1 MEINTIDEVIFK
13 AIEEVR
19 NRKHQRPDKE
29 SITRFLTSGKGL
41 DFIVPF
47 LLNSIDKL
55 LANGSIVIK
64 KQNGKDS
71 FYQSDDISSHPE
83 NVSVDDLDDSDDDL
97 EITFANETTQTNPMP
112 PCDGRLEMIKSFGQ
126 MAESVNSLNSLIQQ
140 EREKSGSLLY
150 ENFSLMQRNQELEVK
165 IENLLA
171 SQKQSEGSQSTRAI
185 TIRSDLIQTA
195 EKKHKEAN
203 KESLSNNETSNKENQ
218 EHEQKNKAMNRLDEQ
233 QQTSNTGKTSNV
245 NKRKNR
251 GKNQPNKQ
259 AIKSGGTQRGNSKA
273 EAQNTEKIQV
283 LIVGDSQLRNV
294 KGEKLSNDNRD
305 IEIRCK
311 PGLRIEQTSAQ
322 VGKTDSDVIV
332 VHVGTN
338 NVKSYSPQKLANE
351 IGNTLEKIQTDNPSA
366 KIAFSSIFKR
376 KDDQSLNTIIQKVND
391 LVAEALGL
399 KGMDFIEN
407 KNIIYSNLATDGLH
421 LNNGGVRRFSGNL
434 SSFVKYC

>member
-1 MEINTIDEVIFK
+1 M
-13 AIEEVR
+13 
-19 NRKHQRPDKE
+19 
-29 SITRFLTSGKGL
+29 
-41 DFIVPF
+41 
-47 LLNSIDKL
+47 
-55 LANGSIVIK
+55 
-64 KQNGKDS
+64 
-71 FYQSDDISSHPE
+71 
-83 NVSVDDLDDSDDDL
+83 
-97 EITFANETTQTNPMP
+97 
-112 PCDGRLEMIKSFGQ
+112 
-126 MAESVNSLNSLIQQ
+126 
-140 EREKSGSLLY
+140 
-150 ENFSLMQRNQELEVK
+150 
-165 IENLLA
+165 
-171 SQKQSEGSQSTRAI
+171 
-185 TIRSDLIQTA
+185 
-195 EKKHKEAN
+195 
-203 KESLSNNETSNKENQ
+203 
-218 EHEQKNKAMNRLDEQ
+218 
-233 QQTSNTGKTSNV
+233 

-251 GKNQPNKQ
+251 GNNQPNKQ

-273 EAQNTEKIQV
+273 EARNTEKIQV

-305 IEIRCK
+305 VEIRCK

-332 VHVGTN
+332 VHFGTN

-376 KDDQSLNTIIQKVND
+376 KDDQSLNTKIQKVND

>member
-64 KQNGKDS
+64 KQHGKDS

-126 MAESVNSLNSLIQQ
+126 MAESVNSLNSLLQQ

-171 SQKQSEGSQSTRAI
+171 SQKQSEGSQSARAI

-259 AIKSGGTQRGNSKA
+259 AIKSGGT
-273 EAQNTEKIQV
+273 
-283 LIVGDSQLRNV
+283 
-294 KGEKLSNDNRD
+294 
-305 IEIRCK
+305 
-311 PGLRIEQTSAQ
+311 PGGGGYFTL
-322 VGKTDSDVIV
+322 GKT
-332 VHVGTN
+332 
-338 NVKSYSPQKLANE
+338 
-351 IGNTLEKIQTDNPSA
+351 
-366 KIAFSSIFKR
+366 
-376 KDDQSLNTIIQKVND
+376 
-391 LVAEALGL
+391 
-399 KGMDFIEN
+399 GMC
-407 KNIIYSNLATDGLH
+407 A
-421 LNNGGVRRFSGNL
+421 
-434 SSFVKYC
+434 SFG

>member
-1 MEINTIDEVIFK
+1 MEINSIDEVIFK
-13 AIEEVR
+13 AIKEVR
-19 NRKHQRPDKE
+19 NSRHQRPDKE
-29 SITRFLTSGKGL
+29 SITRFLTTGKGL
-41 DFIVPF
+41 DFITPF
-47 LLNSIDKL
+47 LLNLIDKL

-64 KQNGKDS
+64 KQSGKDS
-71 FYQSDDISSHPE
+71 FYQSDDIPSHPE
-83 NVSVDDLDDSDDDL
+83 NVSEDDLNDSDDDL

-126 MAESVNSLNSLIQQ
+126 MAESVNSLNSLLQQ
-140 EREKSGSLLY
+140 EREECGSLLY

-171 SQKQSEGSQSTRAI
+171 SQMQSEGSQSTRAI
-185 TIRSDLIQTA
+185 AIRSDLIQTA

-203 KESLSNNETSNKENQ
+203 KEVFLNNETSCKENQ
-218 EHEQKNKAMNRLDEQ
+218 EQEQKNKAMKRSDEQ
-233 QQTSNTGKTSNV
+233 RQTSNTGKTSNV
-245 NKRKNR
+245 NKWKIR
-251 GKNQPNKQ
+251 GKKPPNKQ
-259 AIKSGGTQRGNSKA
+259 AIKSAGTQCRNSKA

-338 NVKSYSPQKLANE
+338 NVKSYSPQELANE
-351 IGNTLEKIQTDNPSA
+351 IGNTLEKIQSDNPSA

-376 KDDQSLNTIIQKVND
+376 KDDQSLNTKIQKVND

-407 KNIIYSNLATDGLH
+407 KNIIYSNLGTDGLH

-434 SSFVKYC
+434 SGFVKYC